1 MGADED
7 QGIAFIPIN
16 KITPLPMGKEHNV
29 SISEGSF
36 FQQSKEE
43 TKKPGKAGK
52 KGPPSSKKSPDDVE

>member
-7 QGIAFIPIN
+7 QVIAFIPIN

-36 FQQSKEE
+36 FPQS
-43 TKKPGKAGK
+43 
-52 KGPPSSKKSPDDVE
+52 